1 MDINNKFDYCKKGAE
16 MLSAS
21 INFGH
26 SYVRRKGYF
35 EFLCVELAH
44 AFTPKIEKEFSEI
57 ATDRIEHLIG
67 AYNIGFGKIICKIPK
82 DALSNVTSVHD
93 FFNACELTVID
104 GCYGKSYIV
113 DTKV

>member
-1 MDINNKFDYCKKGAE
+1 MAINNKFDPCMKGAE
-16 MLSAS
+16 VLVAS
-21 INFGH
+21 INFGP

-35 EFLCVELAH
+35 EFLCGELAH

-67 AYNIGFGKIICKIPK
+67 AYNIDFGKIICKIPK
-82 DALSNVTSVHD
+82 DALSNLTSVQD
-93 FFNACELTVID
+93 FFKSCELTVID